1 MSQKGFRYDMNRC
14 LECRACAVSCKDKN
28 DLPVGVN
35 YIRIREDEEGKFPNV
50 FVWFTMQMC
59 RHCSDP
65 ACVRVC
71 PSGAMQKDGET
82 GVVFSDEAVCIGC
95 GQCVRAC
102 PYDAVQLRE
111 DTKKSA
117 KCNGC
122 LDLQRRGELPV
133 CIASCTS
140 RCLTYQ
146 PVEDLKKE
154 QGLVREVKGDPSAA
168 ITKPNLYFKPKK
180 PKPAAK
186 PA

>member
-82 GVVFSDEAVCIGC
+82 GVGR
-95 GQCVRAC
+95 GRLHRLRPVR
-102 PYDAVQLRE
+102 PRL
-111 DTKKSA
+111 S
-117 KCNGC
+117 
-122 LDLQRRGELPV
+122 LRRGAAARGHE
-133 CIASCTS
+133 
-140 RCLTYQ
+140 
-146 PVEDLKKE
+146 K
-154 QGLVREVKGDPSAA
+154 VREV
-168 ITKPNLYFKPKK
+168 
-180 PKPAAK
+180 
-186 PA
+186 